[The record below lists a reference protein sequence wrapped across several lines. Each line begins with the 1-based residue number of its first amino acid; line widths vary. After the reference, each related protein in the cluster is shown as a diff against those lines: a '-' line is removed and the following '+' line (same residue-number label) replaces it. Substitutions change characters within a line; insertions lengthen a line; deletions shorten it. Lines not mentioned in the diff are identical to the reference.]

1 MRRGC
6 WCSDEPEQCARVA
19 TLKPDEP
26 PKHQREGKLMS
37 EKYLTQTVTAES
49 YKLLEYRQIVEKT
62 VKSILNADAEI
73 LKEDWHA
80 VDFLDPDSLMR
91 YVVTYKGGA

>member
-1 MRRGC
+1 MG
-6 WCSDEPEQCARVA
+6 
-19 TLKPDEP
+19 
-26 PKHQREGKLMS
+26 

-49 YKLLEYRQIVEKT
+49 YNLLEYRQIVEKT
-62 VKSILNADAEI
+62 VKSILDADTEI